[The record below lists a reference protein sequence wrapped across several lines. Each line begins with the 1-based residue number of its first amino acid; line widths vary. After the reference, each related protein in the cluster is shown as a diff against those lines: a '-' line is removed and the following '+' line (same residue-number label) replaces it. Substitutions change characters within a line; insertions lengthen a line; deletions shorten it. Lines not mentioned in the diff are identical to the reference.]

1 MFDRMEKNIEK
12 RVNYFEK
19 KNPTEIGF
27 IWNQINLPVKELL
40 SEFLLNY

>member
-1 MFDRMEKNIEK
+1 MEKNIEK

-27 IWNQINLPVKELL
+27 IWNQLTCQFKNCSV
-40 SEFLLNY
+40 SSY